1 LSVPILAWAPDFER
15 LAVVVHVVE
24 PLEQEPE
31 ENKVQRQEVL
41 EDLRQWEILY
51 RTFSIYKM

>member
-1 LSVPILAWAPDFER
+1 VPNLAWAPDFER

-41 EDLRQWEILY
+41 ENLRQWEISY
-51 RTFSIYKM
+51 RTSSICKM

>member
-1 LSVPILAWAPDFER
+1 MPILASAPDSER
-15 LAVVVHVVE
+15 LVVVVHVVE

-41 EDLRQWEILY
+41 EDLR
-51 RTFSIYKM
+51 